1 MAGVRGPS
9 VFKLG
14 SLRSSFICNVS
25 KQLICLKTNSGLKIA
40 KPTRC
45 CFAGRV
51 KMECRSRLKTNVNL
65 VKNWVS
71 KQNYA
76 KRGECESNTSL
87 RVRFFQT
94 EYRLRMDGQ
103 KTPLIRPQAGWRV
116 SCASLGASFTFV
128 FFPRPT

>member
-87 RVRFFQT
+87 RVHFFQT
-94 EYRLRMDGQ
+94 KYRLRMDGQ

-116 SCASLGASFTFV
+116 SCAPLGACFTFV